1 MSKEN
6 LLSLAKELGKAV
18 SKRDLEW
25 SPGSCFTNEAL
36 QAFLH
41 IGSSRDPA
49 MQPQLHTWPAG
60 QTDLLLVAVA
70 MAAVATK
77 PQTFQASTPLIHKGY
92 G

>member
-49 MQPQLHTWPAG
+49 MQPAG

-77 PQTFQASTPLIHKGY
+77 PQTFQVSMPLIHKGY